1 MTSPL
6 IDTAWLAANLER
18 SELRILDCS
27 VVMRTAPD
35 GTYGFAPGRD
45 EWIAGHIPGS
55 SFVDVLGELA
65 DRRSSLPM
73 MMPPAA
79 DVAAAMERHGVGAGT
94 DVVLYDRGNHAW
106 AARVWWMLRACGFDS
121 AGVLN
126 GGWQK
131 WVGEGR
137 ATSVETRR
145 PAPARFVPRPRPEL
159 FVDRAT
165 VQAALGRS
173 EVMLINAL
181 SPEEHRGTAQTRLP
195 RAGRIPGSRNVHCQA
210 LIDPDTKA
218 YRPIE
223 ELRELFAAE
232 GALGAERT
240 VTYCGGGIAASS
252 DALALTLLG
261 VPNVAIY
268 DGSLSEWAADATLP
282 LETG

>member
-6 IDTAWLAANLER
+6 VDTAWLAANLER

-27 VVMRTAPD
+27 VLMRTAPD
-35 GTYGFAPGRD
+35 GSYGFAPGRD
-45 EWIAGHIPGS
+45 EWIAAHIPGS

-65 DRRSSLPM
+65 DPRSSLPM

-79 DVAAAMERHGVGAGT
+79 AVAATMERHGVGEGT
-94 DVVLYDRGNHAW
+94 RVVLYDRGNHAW
-106 AARVWWMLRACGFDS
+106 AARVWWMLRACGFDGAS
-121 AGVLN
+121 VLN

-131 WVGEGR
+131 WVAEGR
-137 ATSVETRR
+137 ATSVQTSR
-145 PAPARFVPRPRPEL
+145 PAPARFVARPRPEL
-159 FVDRAT
+159 FVDRAA

-181 SPEEHRGTAQTRLP
+181 SPEEHRGEAQTRLP
-195 RAGRIPGSRNVHCQA
+195 RAGRIPGSRNVHCQT

-223 ELRELFAAE
+223 QLRELFAAA
-232 GALGAERT
+232 GALGADRT

-268 DGSLSEWAADATLP
+268 DGSLSEWAADPTLP
-282 LETG
+282 LERG